1 MDISTPGTMIP
12 PIKMHTGGWETDA
25 LEDSGSPLQKS
36 GFAAP
41 TFISLQRTN
50 SAVGKQLKSQI
61 ADIKASDESQEMPM
75 LALSD
80 TVVKAE
86 GWEMDA
92 LEDSGSPLKRDG
104 YAAHTFS
111 SFKKKLQEGQEKPVK
126 KAPEVR
132 LLQDLVELQV

>member
-1 MDISTPGTMIP
+1 MDVSTPGTMIP

-41 TFISLQRTN
+41 TFISLQRTSSN
-50 SAVGKQLKSQI
+50 VGKPLKPQI
-61 ADIKASDESQEMPM
+61 ADIKASDESLDRPV
-75 LALSD
+75 LGLLD
-80 TVVKAE
+80 TVVKTE
-86 GWEMDA
+86 GWETDA

-111 SFKKKLQEGQEKPVK
+111 SFKKKLQESQEKPVK